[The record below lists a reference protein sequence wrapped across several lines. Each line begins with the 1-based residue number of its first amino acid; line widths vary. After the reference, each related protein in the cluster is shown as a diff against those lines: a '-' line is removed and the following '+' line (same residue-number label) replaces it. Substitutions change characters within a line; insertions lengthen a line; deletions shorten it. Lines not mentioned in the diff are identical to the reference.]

1 MKNNKYHA
9 KKWQG
14 YDSKHEAER
23 ARVLR
28 LMAEAGE
35 ITDLREQVPYELVP
49 AQWEVVPRYGKN
61 GQALKPQRRCVE
73 RAIIYIADFV
83 YTDANGK
90 EIVEDAKGY
99 KGGEAYKLFVLK
111 RKLMLLVHHIKVR
124 EV

>member
-1 MKNNKYHA
+1 MANKYHA
-9 KKWQG
+9 RKWQG

-49 AQWEVVPRYGKN
+49 AQWELVPRFGKN
-61 GQALKPQRRCVE
+61 GQALKPKRRCVE

-83 YTDANGK
+83 YTDAKGE

-111 RKLMLLVHHIKVR
+111 RKLMRYVHHINVR